1 MEIKYLGHSS
11 FLIEAKTASGKVRV
25 VVDPFDPKTVGLT
38 WPKEMSANLVLT
50 SHAHADHNY
59 VAGVSGSPYVIS
71 GPGEYEVKGVKVTGV
86 ASFHDDEKGSKRGKN
101 TIYLIEAEGIFVC
114 HLGDLGHLLTEE
126 EVSQIGKVDVLLV
139 PVGGYY
145 TIDAEKAMTVV
156 NQLEPLIVVPMHFK
170 VPGLAKGFEVLSE
183 VDSFL
188 KEVGQTP
195 LRQEAL
201 KVDKNSL
208 PQEEMKVVVLERS
221 K

>member
-1 MEIKYLGHSS
+1 MEIRYLGHAS
-11 FLIEAKTASGKVRV
+11 FLIEAKTAAGKVRLV
-25 VVDPFDPKTVGLT
+25 TDPFDPQKVGLP
-38 WPKEMSANLVLT
+38 WRKNLEADLVLV
-50 SHAHADHNY
+50 SHEHPDHNF
-59 VAGVSGSPYVIS
+59 VDGAVGSPYLVR
-71 GPGEYEVKGVKVTGV
+71 GPGEYEVKGVKVMGIP
-86 ASFHDDEKGSKRGKN
+86 AFHDGEKGEQRGKN
-101 TIYLIEAEGIFVC
+101 TIYSIEAEGIFVC
-114 HLGDLGHLLTEE
+114 HLGDLGHVLTEE

-208 PQEEMKVVVLERS
+208 PQEMKVVVLEIQ